1 MEGATWTL
9 GGAQGRSRVR
19 APVFK
24 YVRRWKQAQDA
35 DFTWKDVASPSEGL
49 LLKMKRY
56 CLLEWM
62 CRIGAYSSSNCISH
76 MHLSLIPVASM
87 CAECDENKQP

>member
-1 MEGATWTL
+1 MGPRRGPGEVSGA
-9 GGAQGRSRVR
+9 R
-19 APVFK
+19 ACVQIRP
-24 YVRRWKQAQDA
+24 QA

-56 CLLEWM
+56 CLLGWM
-62 CRIGAYSSSNCISH
+62 VCRVGAYSSFNCISH
-76 MHLSLIPVASM
+76 MRLLLIPVASM